1 MKSTPLDSWILFG
14 VCAYQRLVNGPAVL
28 GDGYIRYDIY
38 IYIYIPCIFIC
49 GKGNGYALSHCK
61 APFLKTSCCVGFLG
75 VRTGTTQ
82 RNHHS
87 SRHLSR
93 AKNSLDVV
101 FLPHPGGI
109 PHKLPQG
116 GMGGIKIIRGV
127 LAGNCEPKWA
137 RFACLDLAHPH

>member
-1 MKSTPLDSWILFG
+1 MGTKLHQMNLRHCTRGGERDRFLLLYLG
-14 VCAYQRLVNGPAVL
+14 LVVKVRLEV
-28 GDGYIRYDIY
+28 
-38 IYIYIPCIFIC
+38 
-49 GKGNGYALSHCK
+49 KGYALSHCK

-127 LAGNCEPKWA
+127 LAGNCEPKWP
-137 RFACLDLAHPH
+137 RFACLDLARPH